1 MSCNKRTDVR
11 IAHRRC
17 PMADAPEQTEA
28 KPVRAAAGS
37 FVGAVVEWY
46 DFLLYGIVAAVVFND
61 AFFPDISPLAGTL
74 AAFATFGVG
83 FIFRPLGG
91 VFFGHY
97 GDKIGRKTMLVWTV
111 SIMGVST
118 ALIGLLPTYASIGWW
133 APLLL
138 VVLRAIQG
146 FAVGGEWGGAA
157 LMAVENAPPKLKA
170 FFSSGVQVGYSVG
183 LLLATGVAGL
193 MQAFT
198 SDTAFQTWGWRV
210 PFLISVVFVA
220 IALWIRAG
228 VPESEVFRE
237 QVAEA
242 EPAKRKLPVLEAL
255 RQHPAAFF
263 QIIGLRLGELL
274 TMYIVTTFALAYA
287 TKQYGFDSGFMLTV
301 ALLVGGIGI
310 VTIPLFAWISDRY
323 GRKPVFIT
331 GAVVGVIGAVPYFLS
346 MQAGSE
352 ILVVVSSV
360 VLVNIA
366 HDLIVSVQ
374 QPLLTE
380 LFGPEYRYSGA
391 GLGYQVAAA
400 VGGGFTPAIATALV
414 LLGGG
419 SWHWVA
425 AYLGA
430 GCLVSALVA
439 LTLQPAGEPAA
450 APKPAPA

>member
-1 MSCNKRTDVR
+1 M
-11 IAHRRC
+11 
-17 PMADAPEQTEA
+17 
-28 KPVRAAAGS
+28 
-37 FVGAVVEWY
+37 GAVVEWY

-91 VFFGHY
+91 VFFGHF

-118 ALIGLLPTYASIGWW
+118 ALIGLLPTYASVGWW

-157 LMAVENAPPKLKA
+157 LMAVENAPAKLKA

-183 LLLATGVAGL
+183 LLLATGVAAG

-198 SDTAFQTWGWRV
+198 SDSAFHSWGWRV

-237 QVAEA
+237 QATE
-242 EPAKRKLPVLEAL
+242 RKLPVLDAL
-255 RQHPAAFF
+255 KRHPAAFF

-323 GRKPVFIT
+323 GHKPVFIT
-331 GAVVGVIGAVPYFLS
+331 GAVIGALGAVPYFLS

-352 ILVVVSSV
+352 ILVVVCSV

-366 HDLIVSVQ
+366 HDLIVCVQ

-380 LFGPEYRYSGA
+380 LFGAEYRYSGA

-400 VGGGFTPAIATALV
+400 IGGGFTPAIATALV
-414 LLGGG
+414 LLGDGD
-419 SWHWVA
+419 WHWVA
-425 AYLGA
+425 AYLAA
-430 GCLVSALVA
+430 GCLISALVA
-439 LTLQPAGEPAA
+439 LTL
-450 APKPAPA
+450 KPADRAVESTRTSA

>member
-1 MSCNKRTDVR
+1 
-11 IAHRRC
+11 
-17 PMADAPEQTEA
+17 MADAPTESTRA
-28 KPVRAAAGS
+28 KPARAAAGS
-37 FVGAVVEWY
+37 FIGAVVEWY
-46 DFLLYGIVAAVVFND
+46 DFLLYGIVAAVVFD
-61 AFFPDISPLAGTL
+61 SAFFPEISPLAGTL

-91 VFFGHY
+91 LFFGHF
-97 GDKIGRKTMLVWTV
+97 GDKIGRKTVLVWTV

-118 ALIGLLPTYASIGWW
+118 ALIGLLPTFASLGWW

-138 VVLRAIQG
+138 VVLRAVQG

-183 LLLATGVAGL
+183 LLLATSIVGL
-193 MQAFT
+193 LQSFM
-198 SDTAFQTWGWRV
+198 SDAVFQSWGWRV
-210 PFLISVVFVA
+210 PFLVSVVFVA

-237 QVAEA
+237 QVAKRAPEQ
-242 EPAKRKLPVLEAL
+242 RKLPVLDAL
-255 RQHPAAFF
+255 RRHPAAFF

-287 TKQYGFDSGFMLTV
+287 TKNYGFSSGFMLTT

-310 VTIPLFAWISDRY
+310 VTIPLFAWLSDRY
-323 GRKPVFIT
+323 GRKPVFIA
-331 GAVVGVIGAVPYFLS
+331 GAVVGVIGSVPYFLS
-346 MQAGSE
+346 MQAGSK
-352 ILVVVSSV
+352 ILIVVTSV

-366 HDLIVSVQ
+366 HDMIVSVQ

-400 VGGGFTPAIATALV
+400 IGGGFTPAIATALV

-419 SWHWVA
+419 TWYWVA
-425 AYLGA
+425 AYLGL

-439 LTLQPAGEPAA
+439 LTLRPADEPSITREKAHA
-450 APKPAPA
+450 

>member
-1 MSCNKRTDVR
+1 
-11 IAHRRC
+11 
-17 PMADAPEQTEA
+17 MAEAPESGRTTPA
-28 KPVRAAAGS
+28 RAAAGS

-61 AFFPDISPLAGTL
+61 AFFPGISPLAGTL

-83 FIFRPLGG
+83 FVFRPLGG
-91 VFFGHY
+91 AFFGHF
-97 GDKIGRKTMLVWTV
+97 GDKVGRKTMLVWTV

-138 VVLRAIQG
+138 VVLRAVQG

-183 LLLATGVAGL
+183 LLLATGVASAV
-193 MQAFT
+193 QAFT
-198 SDTAFQTWGWRV
+198 SDSAFESWGWRV
-210 PFLISVVFVA
+210 PFLVSVVFVA
-220 IALWIRAG
+220 IALWIRSG

-237 QVAEA
+237 RVAA
-242 EPAKRKLPVLEAL
+242 RQPARRKLPVLDAL
-255 RQHPAAFF
+255 RRHPAAFF

-287 TKQYGFDSGFMLTV
+287 TKQFGFGSGFMMTV

-310 VTIPLFAWISDRY
+310 VTIPLFAWVSDRY
-323 GRKPVFIT
+323 GRTPVFIT
-331 GAVVGVIGAVPYFLS
+331 GAVIGAIGAVPYFLS
-346 MQAGSE
+346 MQAGSQVLL
-352 ILVVVSSV
+352 LVASV
-360 VLVNIA
+360 VLVNLA
-366 HDLIVSVQ
+366 HDMIVSVQ

-380 LFGPEYRYSGA
+380 LFGPEHRYSGA

-414 LLGGG
+414 MLGGG
-419 SWHWVA
+419 GWHWVA
-425 AYLGA
+425 TYLGA

-439 LTLQPAGEPAA
+439 LTVRPADEPAEVR
-450 APKPAPA
+450 APASA